1 MATDPETLARYEKS
15 FGYLKRHSGSA
26 PLNQAA
32 APGPAPALSDLAASS
47 PAVRTAFERAGILAP
62 SAAPAPRAPRPA
74 PAPETAGAPWDSVV
88 AKIASEVG
96 LDHANATFT
105 HPAPRLMPHPTCA
118 DAASWE
124 SVVAKIACE
133 TRLDRGAVLAPAAPR
148 LVLHPTCR
156 GASTWE
162 SIVAKVCHE
171 AGINDTARG
180 RAKRE

>member
-1 MATDPETLARYEKS
+1 MAADPETLARYEKR
-15 FGYLKRHSGSA
+15 FGYLHGRSGAA

-74 PAPETAGAPWDSVV
+74 PALETAGAPWDSVV
-88 AKIASEVG
+88 AKITSEVG
-96 LDHANATFT
+96 LDRGGATFKHAT
-105 HPAPRLMPHPTCA
+105 PSLMPHPTCVG
-118 DAASWE
+118 AASWE

-133 TRLDRGAVLAPAAPR
+133 ARLDRGAMSAPAAPR
-148 LVLHPTCR
+148 LVPHPTCP

-171 AGINDTARG
+171 AGIPDTARG